1 MYRCRRR
8 PSGCGVRSTGAR
20 SGSGDRRSAMPERR
34 PLLLLLVAPALV
46 MVLVLFVYP
55 LGYSLVS
62 AFTDRGGQ
70 PSLANF
76 AKTFDLYG
84 TDIAFTLV
92 IVVAS
97 TALIGLLAVA
107 IGGYLVLR
115 AHPAPV
121 ALLPWLYRLPL
132 FIPFLLAAPCI

>member
-1 MYRCRRR
+1 
-8 PSGCGVRSTGAR
+8 
-20 SGSGDRRSAMPERR
+20 MPERR
-34 PLLLLLVAPALV
+34 PLLLLLVAPALAL
-46 MVLVLFVYP
+46 VLVLFVYP

-97 TALIGLLAVA
+97 TVLVGLLAA
-107 IGGYLVLR
+107 SIGGFPLPGPP
-115 AHPAPV
+115 PA
-121 ALLPWLYRLPL
+121 A
-132 FIPFLLAAPCI
+132 AAPPPSPHR